1 MLIRFNDNNIWEV
14 IGNENS
20 VTCYKRQ
27 YGKFTP
33 KVNIDFE
40 IDENVMVPE
49 QEGVDM
55 KKTFNYADW
64 KTFFGEERLKRI
76 ADNSSTEQYALPLI
90 YYCKY
95 VLGFNDDGM
104 MQRVSSTRYIF
115 ER

>member
-1 MLIRFNDNNIWEV
+1 MFIRFNNDNIWEV

-27 YGKFTP
+27 FGKFTS

-40 IDENVMVPE
+40 IDEDEMVPE
-49 QEGVDM
+49 GVDI
-55 KKTFNYADW
+55 KKSFNYADW
-64 KTFFGEERLKRI
+64 KTFFGEDRLKKMGI
-76 ADNSSTEQYALPLI
+76 DVKTEQYVLPLI

-95 VLGFNDDGM
+95 VLGFNDDNM
-104 MQRVSSTRYIF
+104 MIRVLPTRYIF